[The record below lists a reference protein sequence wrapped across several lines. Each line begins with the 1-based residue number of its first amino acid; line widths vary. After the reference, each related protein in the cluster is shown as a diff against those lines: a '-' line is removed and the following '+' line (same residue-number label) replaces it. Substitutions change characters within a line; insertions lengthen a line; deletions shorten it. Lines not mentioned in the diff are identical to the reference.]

1 MDIDATDFDTIRV
14 SIAHHLAKGIDPR
27 LSLRQVST
35 ITGWKLGNIRRY
47 VYESKSLPVER
58 VGPMAL
64 KRVRMKYSAVWNA
77 FRPDGFPDPT
87 KSAALGY
94 RPL

>member
-1 MDIDATDFDTIRV
+1 MDIEATDFDTIRV
-14 SIAHHLAKGIDPR
+14 AIAHHLAKGIDPH
-27 LSLRQVST
+27 LSLRQVAT

-47 VYESKSLPVER
+47 VYESKSLPVEHI
-58 VGPMAL
+58 GPMTL
-64 KRVRMKYSAVWNA
+64 KRVRMRYSAVWNV
-77 FRPDGFPDPT
+77 FRPDGCPDPT